1 MQYSRK
7 MCLDYGKARIGVAF
21 SDLSSTIATADH
33 IYKTRSRA
41 QDLQYF
47 SDLIQTKNVDLVVFG
62 LPLNADGTESEMCLV
77 VKDFATELQNKTNVE
92 IAFQDERYTSFEAE
106 EYLKEAGIKWEKRK
120 ELLDKVSAQIILQ
133 NYLDEN
139 QKGVKNG
146 QEKNSTC

>member
-7 MCLDYGKARIGVAF
+7 MGLDYGKARIGVAF
-21 SDLSSTIATADH
+21 SDLSCTIASADH
-33 IYKTRSRA
+33 IYKTQSEEK
-41 QDLQYF
+41 DLLYF
-47 SDLIQTKNVDLVVFG
+47 ANLIKDKSVDLVVLG
-62 LPLNADGTESEMCLV
+62 LPLNADGTESEMSIV
-77 VKDFATELQNKTNVE
+77 VKEFAQKLEKFANVK

-139 QKGVKNG
+139 PKK
-146 QEKNSTC
+146 